1 MKMYSS
7 TATTIQLQTL
17 LPSSHAYNSQQE
29 LGDWAGN
36 FVNLG
41 D

>member
-7 TATTIQLQTL
+7 SMTAIQSQTL
-17 LPSSHAYNSQQE
+17 LPSSHAYDSQQE